1 MKRTLGDKLIATMML
16 IIEKIAP
23 AILIILAVV
32 VIVIVVKTAPI
43 FHQFDTDKYEIQP
56 YTVSYGDTIWD
67 IGMQNKLPSED
78 NRQWIFEVEKLNN
91 LDLTKL
97 SIGQQIMIYTAKGD
111 K

>member
-1 MKRTLGDKLIATMML
+1 MKKTFEDKLIATMML
-16 IIEKIAP
+16 ILEKIAP
-23 AILIILAVV
+23 VISVILV
-32 VIVIVVKTAPI
+32 VIAIVLVVKITPI
-43 FHQFDTDKYEIQP
+43 FHQFNTDKYEIQS

-67 IGMQNKLPSED
+67 IGMQNKLSSED